1 MQATSI
7 DSGLKALMKK
17 KNGLQI
23 AYLIR
28 YFLLPQKQEGFARI
42 SYYLRYCFCFEK
54 NESQVSSSGSV
65 GGVGT
70 DSALS

>member
-1 MQATSI
+1 MPSS

-17 KNGLQI
+17 KNGPKI

-28 YFLLPQKQEGFARI
+28 YFILPKKKEGFALLL
-42 SYYLRYCFCFEK
+42 SSVLLLRRMNLKLYIT
-54 NESQVSSSGSV
+54 SGSV

>member
-1 MQATSI
+1 MPSS

-17 KNGLQI
+17 KNGPKI

-28 YFLLPQKQEGFARI
+28 YFILPKKKRKVLP
-42 SYYLRYCFCFEK
+42 SYYLRYCFFLRRMNLK
-54 NESQVSSSGSV
+54 LYITSGSV

>member
-1 MQATSI
+1 MPSS

-17 KNGLQI
+17 KNGPKI

-28 YFLLPQKQEGFARI
+28 YFILPKKKGR
-42 SYYLRYCFCFEK
+42 FCPLTIFGTAFEK
-54 NESQVSSSGSV
+54 NESQVILYITSGSV